1 MWHRFWCFFGICTHS
16 TLKWS
21 KIKLTLYACHT
32 TSSHTGDGNYYFN
45 RLRCPLQKKNT
56 VAFAAFN
63 WNCTSNA
70 IKRYFNELHIQ
81 FIGFSQ
87 GIAIKASFPPLPIFF
102 VQLKHEKIHLWCIV
116 CGIHELKPEK
126 LCFCIFMVVTL
137 HLQNESFVWVR
148 QKCISQFFLFWNS
161 FFIW

>member
-102 VQLKHEKIHLWCIV
+102 VQLKHERNSSLMYRVWDPRIKARKI
-116 CGIHELKPEK
+116 
-126 LCFCIFMVVTL
+126 T
-137 HLQNESFVWVR
+137 
-148 QKCISQFFLFWNS
+148 FLYIYGCYITFTK
-161 FFIW
+161 